1 VSTQFWVKLFVAL
14 SLLPLTFFTV
24 HSYRKGALREL
35 RAKWLRRKI
44 VASMEALLPHVQ
56 MLPSNQP
63 ANHFPLFRLRAE
75 LEQLAAHSDVLLIEE
90 KNRLNLFLANLSA
103 LFSLSQTGEAST
115 REMTDVLLLGQRVIH
130 ESTELGF

>member
-1 VSTQFWVKLFVAL
+1 MSTQFWVKLFVAL
-14 SLLPLTFFTV
+14 SLLPLTFLTV

-44 VASMEALLPHVQ
+44 VASMEALLPYVQ
-56 MLPSNQP
+56 ALPNGDRAS
-63 ANHFPLFRLRAE
+63 HFPLFRLRAE
-75 LEQLAAHSDVLLIEE
+75 LEQLATHSDVLLVEE
-90 KNRLNLFLANLSA
+90 KNRLNLFLANLST
-103 LFSLSQTGEAST
+103 LFSLSETGLAST